1 MPYKNSENNQRR
13 KKKDK
18 KREKMERNGKYST
31 KNIRLKQN
39 IAKKSKITK

>member
-1 MPYKNSENNQRR
+1 MPHKNSEDKQRR

-31 KNIRLKQN
+31 KNIRIKQG
-39 IAKKSKITK
+39 KVTKSQITK